1 MKAVLPVVLVGL
13 LVSACVNQREMPLAD
28 NVYRI
33 QTEGR
38 GLIAASQVEQRT
50 MKRAAELTLERGY
63 THFRLHDASMTDR
76 TEIIGMTGGTAMTTF
91 NYGGGFGSGFTTYTP
106 PQVIDMPVS
115 TTGVTVVMYRQ
126 NEPGARGAL
135 DAEQILANLSS

>member
-1 MKAVLPVVLVGL
+1 MRAFLPVVLIGL
-13 LVSACVNQREMPLAD
+13 MASACVSQREMPLAD

-38 GLIAASQVEQRT
+38 GLIAGSQVEQRT

-76 TEIIGMTGGTAMTTF
+76 RDFVGMTGGSAMTTF
-91 NYGGGFGSGFTTYTP
+91 NYGGGFGSGFTTYNP
-106 PQVIDMPVS
+106 PQAITTPVS
-115 TTGVTVVMYRQ
+115 TAGVTVVMYRQ

-135 DAEQILANLSS
+135 DAEQILAGLES